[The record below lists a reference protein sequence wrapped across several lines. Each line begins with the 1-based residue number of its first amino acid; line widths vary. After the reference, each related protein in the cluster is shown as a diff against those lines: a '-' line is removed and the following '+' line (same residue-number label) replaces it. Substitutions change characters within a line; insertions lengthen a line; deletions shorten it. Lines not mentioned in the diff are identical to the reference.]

1 MWVSAAITLLTAI
14 FRAFPSIE
22 SLVKE
27 ALDRLDKAKAAEALL
42 RKENKD
48 KFVDE
53 AIDKGVGNDC
63 END

>member
-1 MWVSAAITLLTAI
+1 MWVSAVISLLAAI
-14 FRAFPSIE
+14 FRAIPSIE
-22 SLVKE
+22 SLVKI
-27 ALDRLDKAKAAEALL
+27 ALERVDKAKAAEALL

-48 KFVDE
+48 KLVDK

>member
-1 MWVSAAITLLTAI
+1 MWVSAAIQFLIAI

-27 ALDRLDKAKAAEALL
+27 AIERLDKAKAAEALL
-42 RKENKD
+42 RKCEKD
-48 KFVDE
+48 KLVDK

>member
-1 MWVSAAITLLTAI
+1 MIAI

-27 ALDRLDKAKAAEALL
+27 ALERLDKAKAAEALL

-48 KFVDE
+48 RLVDK
-53 AIDKGVGNDC
+53 AINEDSKNR
-63 END
+63 ENYEIWRSN